1 MLWSLAGRS
10 EYPTAAIFGH
20 LVFKVTK
27 YEIHLYDTYDY
38 TGEKSEG
45 KNVWS
50 ETEREWER
58 EGEENEKLAFKTD
71 CLARG

>member
-38 TGEKSEG
+38 TGEKKRG
-45 KNVWS
+45 KKCVEWD
-50 ETEREWER
+50 RESER